1 MENKRLR
8 CLKKVN
14 TLNSRILTG
23 KQWPFLIYVDF
34 ESVLL
39 PEDNGKQNPKV
50 SYTNNI
56 RNVLLTVMAVNQ
68 YVLMINLVR
77 L

>member
-1 MENKRLR
+1 M
-8 CLKKVN
+8 
-14 TLNSRILTG
+14 TG

-56 RNVLLTVMAVNQ
+56 RNVLLTVMAINQ

>member
-1 MENKRLR
+1 M
-8 CLKKVN
+8 
-14 TLNSRILTG
+14 TG

-34 ESVLL
+34 ESVLV

-50 SYTNNI
+50 PYTNNI
-56 RNVLLTVMAVNQ
+56 RNVLLTVIAINQ